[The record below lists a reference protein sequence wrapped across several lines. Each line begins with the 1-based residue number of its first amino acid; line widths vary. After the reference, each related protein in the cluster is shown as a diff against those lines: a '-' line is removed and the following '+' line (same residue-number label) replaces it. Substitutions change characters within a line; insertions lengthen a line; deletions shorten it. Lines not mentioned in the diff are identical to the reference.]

1 MLQASSEDSHW
12 YTEMVDVKVIWNKVE
27 NFYQFLSRA
36 RAWHGTR
43 IPYSYPLSSS
53 TKAAASVRS
62 RISAVRFGSSWLL
75 NIILISPLQQHAQMG
90 DQHVDRLSLQNL
102 APFPIG
108 KWHDCAIQLT
118 SRPYPSNVAF

>member
-1 MLQASSEDSHW
+1 MGTPRLSTSMLF
-12 YTEMVDVKVIWNKVE
+12 KIKVE

-102 APFPIG
+102 ASFPMG
-108 KWHDCAIQLT
+108 KWHDCVNSVDVEAL
-118 SRPYPSNVAF
+118 S